1 MSMKYRKVAFLD
13 TNALHYVDLYLK
25 YAKDASMYPFV
36 DKKMDDDNAVAEAK
50 TRLEDLTGTSLK
62 ESLGHGLNVLSWI
75 SKTDAK
81 VEYSPITDL
90 ELMVGRLK
98 GKALEAAAGEGVPD
112 RMWSRFHADEKEVSV
127 RLTPEDLEK
136 TMTGVLGLR
145 PTLEDAGVVV
155 TASVEREQAVL
166 DLAKHVVGLVY
177 MSVAD
182 CIVYSHALVAQA
194 NYLITNDTYLRNT
207 VNRIRSKTSH
217 REIKARIREIVKQT
231 TATFEDSSDV
241 VLPEA
246 KWPKD
251 RRSSYFSK
259 LDA

>member
-50 TRLEDLTGTSLK
+50 TRLADLTGTSLK

-145 PTLEDAGVVV
+145 PTLEDAGVV
-155 TASVEREQAVL
+155 TANVAREQEVL
-166 DLAKHVVGLVY
+166 DLAKHLVGLVY

-182 CIVYSHALVAQA
+182 CIVYSHALAAQA

-217 REIKARIREIVKQT
+217 RKIKARIREIVRQT
-231 TATFEDSSDV
+231 TATLGDSSDV

-251 RRSSYFSK
+251 RRSSDSSK
-259 LDA
+259 SDA